1 MPVNPKGLLGG
12 SGGDPDEEEFVQN
25 DGIQG
30 DEARYC
36 YCNQVSYGEMVAC
49 DRDGCAKEWYFP
61 KTRPSFIS
69 FPFFLLSSRVVRLG
83 I

>member
-1 MPVNPKGLLGG
+1 MPTNAKGIPGG
-12 SGGDPDEEEFVQN
+12 SGGDPDEEELVQN

-49 DRDGCAKEWYFP
+49 DRDGCGKEWYSPQIAPALFL
-61 KTRPSFIS
+61 F
-69 FPFFLLSSRVVRLG
+69 FFFLLSLCVVRVW